1 MKKNND
7 EALEIC
13 KYISTYISDYISSH
27 LTSSDN
33 TFRSL
38 EMALTLYIEY
48 LESVHNITPNNLSCT
63 CFENKYIEGWLKWLS
78 TERKSSP
85 DTCINRLACLRTFL
99 KYLASRNLKY
109 QYLSLSASDIPRRK
123 CVKKK
128 VNGLSKSAVKTILAQ
143 PDMRTKTGIRDL

>member
-63 CFENKYIEGWLKWLS
+63 CFENK
-78 TERKSSP
+78 
-85 DTCINRLACLRTFL
+85 
-99 KYLASRNLKY
+99 
-109 QYLSLSASDIPRRK
+109 
-123 CVKKK
+123 
-128 VNGLSKSAVKTILAQ
+128 
-143 PDMRTKTGIRDL
+143 